1 MAETKELR
9 HAGIGID
16 LKVNG
21 LDDFKRANSMMD
33 DLLETMKEASRITDK
48 FKSNFSG
55 FGGKSSDEVRKTRDA
70 VQDVYHSMGST
81 KNATNKVTEN
91 VHKMQQEFKH
101 TSDAAKKI
109 KLNSGLN
116 SDINKSDEEVKKL
129 AKSADQSGNKFNEM
143 FRKLRSG
150 SSKSNGSFSKLHD
163 SAKKTFDEV
172 HKGTHFLRDVVTAS
186 FISNAAINTWYSL
199 KSGIG
204 SALKAGE
211 EYDKEQQVMRA
222 TWNTLTD
229 SSVKGNRMVKAINS
243 MSVSFG
249 QSAGLVNEL
258 NQQFYHVLDKQGPTD
273 RLTKSVLTMADTLGM
288 GAENTKRLGLNFT
301 HMMASSKMQLGDFN
315 MISDQLPMFGS
326 KLLAYERKAMHNSH
340 LTMSQLRKDMSA
352 GKVSAKDAENVMNS
366 LGKKY
371 AEASENMMK
380 TLPGMER
387 VMSARGAALFGAL
400 EKPFMKAKNPIFGA
414 ISKWV
419 SDKKTEKEFTKV
431 GTAAS
436 KGLNTITQSF
446 AKVFNPKES
455 PHLANDVMNN
465 IAKGV
470 TSVSN
475 TIAHHAKSIV
485 EFFKSLYYTVKMLK
499 DVGAG
504 FAKGLVS
511 GLSAIVT
518 PIGKL
523 AGNSKKIHSF
533 SDALK
538 SITNRKKGLEDIG
551 KLLAGIWGTSKAI
564 KGISFAKNMVGKT
577 TRMFIKPEIDSKTGK
592 HELTLF
598 SKAIR
603 STTKGIGKSLRWTAK
618 LAYKGVVKGLS
629 VIKTAAIATGKGF
642 KLAFNFLKANPFIA
656 IITGAIAVGAVLYK
670 LYKHNKKFR
679 KFVNGLISWAKKAWK
694 GITKWF
700 GKLAKDVSKYISN
713 LVKNVNKRWG
723 WLFKDLWKITKGAFK
738 TIFDI
743 LKTFYHLFTGK
754 WRSLGKD
761 VVKIGKDLWKDV
773 KHLFKTGFDWVNKL
787 TGGKLEDTIKLFS
800 NAWHSIGKGWKSFWN
815 GISDWFGNLWKGIVK
830 HVQDGINNVIKV
842 LNSGISGIDSVIHA
856 FGGSSKAIGTINPVR
871 LATGTG
877 ALSGQR
883 RAITRPTMAML
894 NDGHDSPETGNREML
909 IHPNGMGELI
919 KGTNVMRML
928 EPGAEVLNAT
938 EAKMAMS
945 MQHFAS
951 GTGFF
956 SNLWKGTKK
965 VAADAV
971 GGVESGISG
980 IGSFASKAWHGA
992 THLLSTIQKIIAGPG
1007 KYLNSLMG
1015 KKPSGQGAIL
1025 SDFAGGFY
1033 NSMKKQASTWWS
1045 SLWSMASG
1053 VLDNSGTGGSWR
1065 HDPGLTKTNGF
1076 GASRS
1081 FGSHDGV
1088 DFSGSLGSPI
1098 LAVHGGKVTHTGRPL
1113 HGWPY
1118 SQLGDVI
1125 TVASDDGYQE
1135 IYQEFGGMNN
1145 IKTSTGDI
1153 IKTGQKI
1160 ATLGRLNGAG
1170 SGSHVHIGVS
1180 HGSLWDHGG
1189 SNTSGWYDV
1198 TKMHGKDNGSSK
1210 LSHSH
1215 TGGAMHKLI
1224 QQETGGMMGWIKK
1237 HLSPL
1242 MDDGGGSMG
1251 NPGGAGVQ
1259 RWRSYVKKALSAL
1272 NLSTSGSMVDRILR
1286 QINTESSGN
1295 PKAMGGT
1302 DGLSDGHAEGLM
1314 QVKPGTF
1321 AANKLS
1327 GHGNIWNGYDN
1338 ILAGLNYAKH
1348 RYGSGLSFLGNGHGY
1363 AKGGKIPKGQLSVV
1377 GEKGWELFQPNTS
1390 GTVIPHE
1397 ASERLINGRGKGKV
1411 SISAPTKVVIQ
1422 GNADKSAI
1430 DELDSRLEKRNDDLV
1445 EKFRELWGLNDEG
1458 GLTV

>member
-16 LKVNG
+16 LNVNG
-21 LDDFKRANSMMD
+21 LEEFRKANSMLD
-33 DLLETMKEASRITDK
+33 DFMRSFHEITGQADKLKESL
-48 FKSNFSG
+48 G
-55 FGGKSSDEVRKTRDA
+55 
-70 VQDVYHSMGST
+70 
-81 KNATNKVTEN
+81 
-91 VHKMQQEFKH
+91 
-101 TSDAAKKI
+101 
-109 KLNSGLN
+109 SGLN
-116 SDINKSDEEVKKL
+116 ISRDVNQSKDSMAGFRSEFRKTAQQADTFKHNLDFSNVGAKDTESMRKL
-129 AKSADQSGNKFNEM
+129 NDQVG
-143 FRKLRSG
+143 KLRSDKITHIKTEMQG
-150 SSKSNGSFSKLHD
+150 SNKSTNDGSEAIKKYSNHVDEAHHRMRRLHDIIFGSFVGTAISNGLQNMTSGIQNVVKSGYELAEGGEQIRNQWKDIGLSKAQAKGMTDQIGEIRSKSNMAGSAIDAMQKKFYAVTNSVPQ
-163 SAKKTFDEV
+163 AKKFTNEIAAFGAAAN
-172 HKGTHFLRDVVTAS
+172 KS
-186 FISNAAINTWYSL
+186 SQQIQQIS
-199 KSGIG
+199 
-204 SALKAGE
+204 
-211 EYDKEQQVMRA
+211 
-222 TWNTLTD
+222 
-229 SSVKGNRMVKAINS
+229 
-243 MSVSFG
+243 
-249 QSAGLVNEL
+249 
-258 NQQFYHVLDKQGPTD
+258 
-273 RLTKSVLTMADTLGM
+273 M
-288 GAENTKRLGLNFT
+288 GVAKL
-301 HMMASSKMQLGDFN
+301 A
-315 MISDQLPMFGS
+315 GS
-326 KLLAYERKAMHNSH
+326 K
-340 LTMSQLRKDMSA
+340 
-352 GKVSAKDAENVMNS
+352 KVSAGFFQRSIGQLPAFQKAIISASGMTTKAFNDQLKNGKLTGAKLQQYMTTAAKMSSKEWANFSKTTKGQLAGIEGTWQNLKAKFAGPLVEGMAKALES
-366 LGKKY
+366 VDSKKGGLGDVKKQLQGI
-371 AEASENMMK
+371 A
-380 TLPGMER
+380 
-387 VMSARGAALFGAL
+387 GAL
-400 EKPFMKAKNPIFGA
+400 GAKMGNYIGEAIKFLVKNRKALSEIASSVFTIGKNLAIGAWKPIASI
-414 ISKWV
+414 I
-419 SDKKTEKEFTKV
+419 KTIGGQSGK
-431 GTAAS
+431 AS
-436 KGLNTITQSF
+436 KGLR
-446 AKVFNPKES
+446 
-455 PHLANDVMNN
+455 
-465 IAKGV
+465 
-470 TSVSN
+470 
-475 TIAHHAKSIV
+475 
-485 EFFKSLYYTVKMLK
+485 
-499 DVGAG
+499 G
-504 FAKGLVS
+504 FG
-511 GLSAIVT
+511 
-518 PIGKL
+518 
-523 AGNSKKIHSF
+523 
-533 SDALK
+533 DALNAISKHK
-538 SITNRKKGLEDIG
+538 S
-551 KLLAGIWGTSKAI
+551 
-564 KGISFAKNMVGKT
+564 
-577 TRMFIKPEIDSKTGK
+577 
-592 HELTLF
+592 
-598 SKAIR
+598 AIR
-603 STTKGIGKSLRWTAK
+603 SVGMVLAGMFAAKKLLGMGTGILGLRKHILEFTSSTRLMGSAIK
-618 LAYKGVVKGLS
+618 LLPWALWIAG
-629 VIKTAAIATGKGF
+629 IAAAIAI
-642 KLAFNFLKANPFIA
+642 L
-656 IITGAIAVGAVLYK
+656 VK
-670 LYKHNKKFR
+670 LYQHDKKFR
-679 KFVNGLISWAKKAWK
+679 KFVNGIMASTRKMAKSFKNLWGDAKGIFKNGFRTIEHVVNVGIDVLTGDWK
-694 GITKWF
+694 GFKKDGVKLIKSFWS
-700 GKLAKDVSKYISN
+700 LAKDV
-713 LVKNVNKRWG
+713 
-723 WLFKDLWKITKGAFK
+723 FKAD
-738 TIFDI
+738 FDFI
-743 LKTFYHLFTGK
+743 N
-754 WRSLGKD
+754 D
-761 VVKIGKDLWKDV
+761 
-773 KHLFKTGFDWVNKL
+773 L
-787 TGGKLEDTIKLFS
+787 TGGKLEKMTKAFRNTWKD
-800 NAWHSIGKGWKSFWN
+800 IGKGWKSFWN
-815 GISDWFGNLWKGIVK
+815 GISDWFGDLWKGIVK

-842 LNSGISGIDSVIHA
+842 LNSGIIGIDSVIHA
-856 FGGSSKAIGTINPVR
+856 FGGSSKAIGKINPVH

-883 RAITRPTMAML
+883 RAITKPTMAML

-928 EPGAEVLNAT
+928 EPGTEVLNAT

-980 IGSFASKAWHGA
+980 IGNFASKAWHGA

-1053 VLDNSGTGGSWR
+1053 VLDSSGTGGSWR

-1088 DFSGSLGSPI
+1088 DFSGPLGSPI

-1210 LSHSH
+1210 LSHYH
-1215 TGGAMHKLI
+1215 TGGAMYKLI

-1397 ASERLINGRGKGKV
+1397 ASERLINGSGKGKV

>member
-1 MAETKELR
+1 
-9 HAGIGID
+9 
-16 LKVNG
+16 
-21 LDDFKRANSMMD
+21 MD
-33 DLLETMKEASRITDK
+33 SA
-48 FKSNFSG
+48 
-55 FGGKSSDEVRKTRDA
+55 
-70 VQDVYHSMGST
+70 
-81 KNATNKVTEN
+81 KNETNKVTEN

-101 TSDAAKKI
+101 TSDAAKKV

-116 SDINKSDEEVKKL
+116 SDINKSTEEVKKL
-129 AKSADQSGNKFNEM
+129 AKSADQSGNKFKEM

-172 HKGTHFLRDVVTAS
+172 HKGSGLLKKVVGAALVS
-186 FISNAAINTWYSL
+186 NAVISSWYALKGGISN
-199 KSGIG
+199 
-204 SALKAGE
+204 ALKAGE
-211 EYDKEQQVMRA
+211 EYDKEQQVMHA

-243 MSVSFG
+243 MSVAFG

-288 GAENTKRLGLNFT
+288 SAENTKRLGLNFT

-485 EFFKSLYYTVKMLK
+485 EFFKSLYYTVKILK

-538 SITNRKKGLEDIG
+538 SITNHKKGLEDIG
-551 KLLAGIWGTSKAI
+551 KLLAGIWGTSKAM

-598 SKAIR
+598 SKTIRGSARAIGR
-603 STTKGIGKSLRWTAK
+603 SLKWTAKIGWKGSKAATRGLRTATKATSRVIGKSLRWTAK

-629 VIKTAAIATGKGF
+629 AIKRAAIATGKGF
-642 KLAFNFLKANPFIA
+642 KRAFKFLKANPFIA
-656 IITGAIAVGAVLYK
+656 IITGAIAVGAALYK

-694 GITKWF
+694 GVTKWF
-700 GKLAKDVSKYISN
+700 RKLANGVRKYIHH
-713 LVKNVNKRWG
+713 LVKYVNKRWG
-723 WLFKDLWKITKGAFK
+723 WLFKDLWKLTKGAFK
-738 TIFDI
+738 TILDI
-743 LKTFYHLFTGK
+743 LKTFYDLFTGK
-754 WRSLGKD
+754 WGKLKKD
-761 VVKIGKDLWKDV
+761 VAKIGKDLWKDA

-787 TGGKLEDTIKLFS
+787 TGGRLGKMVDFFK
-800 NAWHSIGKGWKSFWN
+800 NAWHSIGKGWKNFWN
-815 GISDWFGNLWKGIVK
+815 GIDDWFSNLWKGIVK
-830 HVQDGINNVIKV
+830 HVQNGINDVIKV
-842 LNSGISGIDSVIHA
+842 LNVGIGGIDWVIHK
-856 FGGSSKAIGTINPVR
+856 FGGSKKAIGKIGYVH

-877 ALSGQR
+877 TLSGQR
-883 RAITRPTMAML
+883 RAITKPTMAML

-928 EPGAEVLNAT
+928 EPGAEVLNASET
-938 EAKMAMS
+938 KFAMS
-945 MQHFAS
+945 LNGLSHFAK
-951 GTGFF
+951 GTGLL
-956 SNLWKGTKK
+956 SNLWNGAKSVGSS
-965 VAADAV
+965 VV
-971 GGVESGISG
+971 GGVEKGFG
-980 IGSFASKAWHGA
+980 AIGNFAGGVLKA
-992 THLLSTIQKIIAGPG
+992 TKKVFDTVKSIVKDPS
-1007 KYLNSLMG
+1007 KYLTGLL
-1015 KKPSGQGAIL
+1015 KKPSGKGVVL
-1025 SDFAGGFY
+1025 SDFANGFFDK
-1033 NSMKKQASTWWS
+1033 MKSSATNWWS
-1045 SLWSMASG
+1045 SLWSM
-1053 VLDNSGTGGSWR
+1053 VDLDGGSAGGNWR
-1065 HDPGLTKTNGF
+1065 HNPGLSETNGF

-1088 DFSGSLGSPI
+1088 DFSGPLGSAI
-1098 LAVHGGKVTHTGRPL
+1098 RAVHGGTVTHVGRPL

-1125 TVASDDGYQE
+1125 TVASNDGWQE

-1145 IKTSTGDI
+1145 IKVGTGDV
-1153 IKTGQKI
+1153 IKTGQRI

-1189 SNTSGWYDV
+1189 SSTKGWYDV
-1198 TKMHGKDNGSSK
+1198 TKMHGKSDGSPKSSK
-1210 LSHSH
+1210 KPASSGIQSLIKGQVGNGFFKFMSKLASKFGD
-1215 TGGAMHKLI
+1215 TG
-1224 QQETGGMMGWIKK
+1224 
-1237 HLSPL
+1237 SY
-1242 MDDGGGSMG
+1242 G
-1251 NPGGAGVQ
+1251 NPAGDGVS
-1259 RWRSYVKKALSAL
+1259 RWRKYVVKALKANGFSA
-1272 NLSTSGSMVDRILR
+1272 SPS
-1286 QINTESSGN
+1286 QISAWMRVIARESNGN
-1295 PKAMGGT
+1295 PKAINNWDSNAKAGHPSK
-1302 DGLSDGHAEGLM
+1302 GLVQTIDS
-1314 QVKPGTF
+1314 TF
-1321 AANKLS
+1321 NAYKFK
-1327 GHGNIWNGYDN
+1327 GHGQIYNGFDDL
-1338 ILAGLNYAKH
+1338 LAGINYMKH
-1348 RYGSGLSFLGNGHGY
+1348 IYGKGASAFSRVSGPEGY
-1363 AKGGKIPKGQLSVV
+1363 AKGGHINRNKLSIV
-1377 GEKGWELFQPNTS
+1377 GEKGWELFKPDTA

-1397 ASERLINGRGKGKV
+1397 ASEKLISGSKGKV
-1411 SISAPTKVVIQ
+1411 TISAPTKVVIQ
-1422 GNADKSAI
+1422 GNADKSSI

-1445 EKFRELWGLNDEG
+1445 EKLRELWGLNDEG

>member
-21 LDDFKRANSMMD
+21 LEEFRKANSMLD
-33 DLLETMKEASRITDK
+33 DFMRSFHEITGQADKLKESL
-48 FKSNFSG
+48 G
-55 FGGKSSDEVRKTRDA
+55 
-70 VQDVYHSMGST
+70 
-81 KNATNKVTEN
+81 
-91 VHKMQQEFKH
+91 
-101 TSDAAKKI
+101 
-109 KLNSGLN
+109 SGLN
-116 SDINKSDEEVKKL
+116 ISRDVNQSKDSMAGFQSEFRKTAQQADIFKHNLDFSNVGAKDTESMRKLNDQVKQISGKPIEGI
-129 AKSADQSGNKFNEM
+129 SGNFKKANESI
-143 FRKLRSG
+143 KG
-150 SSKSNGSFSKLHD
+150 SKESLGKYHERLDELN
-163 SAKKTFDEV
+163 SASKKTFDGIR
-172 HKGTHFLRDVVTAS
+172 KGSGFVKKVVGAALVS
-186 FISNAAINTWYSL
+186 NAVISSWYALKGGISN
-199 KSGIG
+199 
-204 SALKAGE
+204 ALKAGE
-211 EYDKEQQVMRA
+211 EYDKEQQVMSA
-222 TWNTLTD
+222 TWQTLTG
-229 SSVKGNRMVKAINS
+229 SAEKGQKMVKAINDI
-243 MSVSFG
+243 SVKFG

-315 MISDQLPMFGS
+315 MISDQLPMFGE
-326 KLLAYERKAMHNSH
+326 KLLEYERKAMKNSH
-340 LTMSQLRKDMSA
+340 LTMSQLRTDMSA
-352 GKVSAKDAENVMNS
+352 GKVSAKDAEAVMNG

-371 AEASENMMK
+371 AKASENMMK

-387 VMSARGAALFGAL
+387 VMSARGFALFGAM
-400 EKPFMKAKNPIFGA
+400 EKPFMKAKNPIFSA

-419 SDKKTEKEFTKV
+419 SDKNTEKEFTKV
-431 GTAAS
+431 GSAAS

-485 EFFKSLYYTVKMLK
+485 EFFKSLYYTVKILK
-499 DVGAG
+499 DVGVG

-538 SITNRKKGLEDIG
+538 SITTHKKGLEDIG
-551 KLLAGIWGTSKAI
+551 KLLAGMFAAKKLLGMGTGILGLRKHILEFTSSTRLMGSAI
-564 KGISFAKNMVGKT
+564 KLLPWALWIAGIA
-577 TRMFIKPEIDSKTGK
+577 
-592 HELTLF
+592 
-598 SKAIR
+598 
-603 STTKGIGKSLRWTAK
+603 
-618 LAYKGVVKGLS
+618 
-629 VIKTAAIATGKGF
+629 AAIAI
-642 KLAFNFLKANPFIA
+642 L
-656 IITGAIAVGAVLYK
+656 VK
-670 LYKHNKKFR
+670 LYQHDKKFR
-679 KFVNGLISWAKKAWK
+679 KFVNGIMASVRKMAKSFKNLWGDAK
-694 GITKWF
+694 GIF
-700 GKLAKDVSKYISN
+700 
-713 LVKNVNKRWG
+713 KNG
-723 WLFKDLWKITKGAFK
+723 FK
-738 TIFDI
+738 TIENIVNVGIDVLTGNWKGFKKDGVKLIKSFWSLAKGIFKADFDFI
-743 LKTFYHLFTGK
+743 N
-754 WRSLGKD
+754 D
-761 VVKIGKDLWKDV
+761 
-773 KHLFKTGFDWVNKL
+773 L
-787 TGGKLEDTIKLFS
+787 TGGKLGKMTKAFS
-800 NAWHSIGKGWKSFWN
+800 NTWKDIGKGWKSFWN
-815 GISDWFGNLWKGIVK
+815 GISDWFGDLWKGIVK
-830 HVQDGINNVIKV
+830 HVQDGINNVVKV
-842 LNSGISGIDSVIHA
+842 LNSGINGIDSVIHA
-856 FGGSSKAIGTINPVR
+856 FGGSSKAIGTINPVH

-883 RAITRPTMAML
+883 RAITKPTMAML

-980 IGSFASKAWHGA
+980 IGNFASKAWHGA
-992 THLLSTIQKIIAGPG
+992 THLLSTIQKIISGPG

-1015 KKPSGQGAIL
+1015 KKPSGQGTIL

-1053 VLDNSGTGGSWR
+1053 VLDSSGTGGSWR

-1088 DFSGSLGSPI
+1088 DFSGPLGSPI

-1215 TGGAMHKLI
+1215 TGGAMYKLI

-1338 ILAGLNYAKH
+1338 ILSGLNYAKH

-1397 ASERLINGRGKGKV
+1397 ASERLINGSGKGKV

-1445 EKFRELWGLNDEG
+1445 EKLRELWGLNDDG